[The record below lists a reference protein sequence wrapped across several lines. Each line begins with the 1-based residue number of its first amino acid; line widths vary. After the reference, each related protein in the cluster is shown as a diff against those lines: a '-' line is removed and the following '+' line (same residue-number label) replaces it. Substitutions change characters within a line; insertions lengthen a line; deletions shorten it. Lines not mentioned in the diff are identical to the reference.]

1 MFETSDLEELKHFG
15 EAVLGA
21 TKVDPK
27 FSGDFKA
34 HFKFFQLQDIGIF
47 SGGGNLDVAL
57 EYPEVDYVRLQIAL
71 KGSSTTTING
81 TTTETNEKQSCT
93 TGPDRASQIVC
104 KDGDG
109 LSLRVS
115 FGAVERKLALLLGAQ
130 PKGHLEFM
138 AATNVDQPHV
148 RALHQMIQ
156 FCAQQL
162 DSTTAELPPLALRE
176 LEQAIIV
183 SFLCAN
189 RHSFSHLLEQDT
201 ESIRPGL
208 VHRAEEFIEA
218 NWNKAIT
225 IESLV
230 DVTGANA
237 RAIFRAFQR
246 SRGYSPMAFAKG
258 VRLNHA
264 KQMLSSPG
272 AQTSVAGVAFHCGFA
287 NLGHFAKEYREAFGE
302 RPSET
307 LTRKMRGGAT

>member
-1 MFETSDLEELKHFG
+1 MFETSNLEEFKHFG

-21 TKVDPK
+21 TKVDPEI
-27 FSGDFKA
+27 SGDFKA
-34 HFKFFQLQDIGIF
+34 HLRFFQLQDIAIF
-47 SGGGNLDVAL
+47 SGGGNLRVAL

-71 KGSSTTTING
+71 KGSAATTING

-93 TGPDRASQIVC
+93 TGPGRASQIIC
-104 KDGDG
+104 DDGEG
-109 LSLRVS
+109 LSLRIGS
-115 FGAVERKLALLLGAQ
+115 GALERKLALLLGAQ
-130 PKGHLEFM
+130 PKGHLEFE
-138 AATNVDQPHV
+138 AATKVDQPHV

-156 FCAQQL
+156 FCVRQL
-162 DSTTAELPPLALRE
+162 ESTTAELPPLALRE
-176 LEQAIIV
+176 FEQAIIV

-189 RHSFSHLLEQDT
+189 RHTFSHLLEQDG

-208 VHRAEEFIEA
+208 VRRAEEFIEA

-258 VRLNHA
+258 IRLNHA
-264 KQMLSSPG
+264 KQMLSLPD
-272 AQTSVAGVAFHCGFA
+272 AQTSVAGVAFSCGFA

-307 LTRKMRGGAT
+307 LARKMRRAAT

>member
-1 MFETSDLEELKHFG
+1 MFETSNLEEFKHFG

-21 TKVDPK
+21 TKVDPEI
-27 FSGDFKA
+27 SGDFKA
-34 HFKFFQLQDIGIF
+34 HLRFFQLQDIGIF
-47 SGGGNLDVAL
+47 SGGGNLRVSL

-71 KGSSTTTING
+71 KGSAATTING

-93 TGPDRASQIVC
+93 TGPGRASQIVC
-104 KDGDG
+104 DDGDG
-109 LSLRVS
+109 LSLRI
-115 FGAVERKLALLLGAQ
+115 GAGALERKLTLLLGAP
-130 PKGHLEFM
+130 PKGHLEFV

-156 FCAQQL
+156 FCVRQL
-162 DSTTAELPPLALRE
+162 ESTTAELPPLALRE

-189 RHSFSHLLEQDT
+189 RHTFSHLLEHDA

-208 VHRAEEFIEA
+208 VRRAEEFIEA

-258 VRLNHA
+258 IRLNHA
-264 KQMLSSPG
+264 KQMLSLPD
-272 AQTSVAGVAFHCGFA
+272 AQTSVAGVAFSCGFA

-307 LTRKMRGGAT
+307 LARKMRRVAT